1 MNHKTKGLIRRAICS
16 LLISMTIITFMYN
29 SENYGAKAHNENI
42 ETEELNNDDSD
53 VARKD
58 STIEIDHLVLKD
70 DTECNVLPLNYS
82 QRSINVPESIVEQKP
97 EEVIAEVNVPV
108 IMVTS
113 PSETV
118 LSEVVISDEEKW
130 TAVTNLEEPY
140 TMYCNITSSYLNVRS
155 GATSG
160 IDNIIGGLHYADEVK
175 VIGRN
180 TYDESWSAIEY
191 KGKTAFVYSK
201 YLSEWVDTSLRVA
214 SSSNCN
220 KEWDGTKLN
229 SKNGKIQGPSGTET
243 YYNLKMDRCIYYMN
257 QLGYNYN
264 VWTRDDGVKM
274 FGDYVMVAANL
285 DIRPKGS
292 LVETSLGTGIV
303 VDTGEF
309 VNYDSTGIDIAVT
322 W

>member
-1 MNHKTKGLIRRAICS
+1 MNHKTKILIRRVICS
-16 LLISMTIITFMYN
+16 LLISITIATFMYN
-29 SENYGAKAHNENI
+29 SENYGAKAHTENI
-42 ETEELNNDDSD
+42 ETEELNSDDSD
-53 VARKD
+53 AARNY
-58 STIEIDHLVLKD
+58 STIEIDHLFLKD
-70 DTECNVLPLNYS
+70 NTEYNLLPLNYS
-82 QRSINVPESIVEQKP
+82 QRSITVQESIVEQKT

-108 IMVTS
+108 VMATS

-130 TAVTNLEEPY
+130 TAVTNLKPY
-140 TMYCNITSSYLNVRS
+140 TMYCNVTSSYLNVRS

-175 VIGRN
+175 VVGYN
-180 TYDESWSAIEY
+180 TYDEAWSAIEY

-201 YLSEWVDTSLRVA
+201 YLSEWVDTSLIVA

-220 KEWDGTKLN
+220 KEWDGAKLN

-243 YYNLKMDRCIYYMN
+243 YYNLKMDKCIYYMN

-292 LVETSLGTGIV
+292 IVETSLGTGIV

-309 VNYDSTGIDIAVT
+309 VNYDNTGIDIAVT